1 MIPQKNPLIASGES
15 VHANMFFKLWENP
28 DPSSTF
34 ASQPITLSSSD
45 YDFVLL
51 IGRLINGSARD
62 ISVIAPNGDSAYF
75 VFSTYSSGAAHS
87 ATRLFTYTDDTHLAV
102 SDASVDSSTNNA
114 YLIPVAIYGFKK
126 SLDIT
131 AIVSNVSTDARKCY
145 LSDGV
150 TSVEDKLDALSED
163 WELVYSSPSDIAVNA
178 SASVDFGRDLSKY
191 RDIAIMVS
199 YNQAFTYVSCHI
211 VPFIKNVSVRL
222 YHFVNSG
229 SAGPFQITFSTN
241 STGSVNNGVNEAVKF
256 RVYVR

>member
-62 ISVIAPNGDSAYF
+62 ISVIAPKGDSAYF

-126 SLDIT
+126 SIDIT
-131 AIVSNVSTDARKCY
+131 AIVSNVSTDARQCM
-145 LSDGV
+145 LDDGV
-150 TSVEDKLDALSED
+150 TTVQNMHDSTCIVTGTMANT
-163 WELVYSSPSDIAVNA
+163 VNTE
-178 SASVDFGRDLSKY
+178 VR
-191 RDIAIMVS
+191 
-199 YNQAFTYVSCHI
+199 
-211 VPFIKNVSVRL
+211 VPFPDGFTADNCYVKGYLARASSNWYSNHHEMTV
-222 YHFVNSG
+222 F
-229 SAGPFQITFSTN
+229 T
-241 STGSVNNGVNEAVKF
+241 STGDGI
-256 RVYVR
+256 RVYTSNTGFLGNPFKILLEKVV